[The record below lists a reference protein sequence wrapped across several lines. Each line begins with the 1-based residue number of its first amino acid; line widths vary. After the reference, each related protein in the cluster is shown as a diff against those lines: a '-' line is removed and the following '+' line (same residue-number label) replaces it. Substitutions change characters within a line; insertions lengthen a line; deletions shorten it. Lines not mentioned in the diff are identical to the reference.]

1 VHARE
6 SGLEAGTEGAGRQA
20 ARRLHL
26 PVLYTGI
33 YSQGKKFI
41 FAALFSEKQGD
52 FHLMSQKLSR
62 IFEGIATWFVCRKF
76 SL

>member
-1 VHARE
+1 MHARE

-33 YSQGKKFI
+33 YSQGKKNI
-41 FAALFSEKQGD
+41 FRRSLLRELED

-62 IFEGIATWFVCRKF
+62 ISETIATWFVCRKF
-76 SL
+76 S